1 MIIYVVLI
9 VLIALVFDFTNG
21 FNDAA
26 NSVAT
31 IVATRVLS
39 PRKAVVWAAF
49 FNFVAA
55 FGFET
60 HVARTIGTG
69 LVDPRVIDPHLV
81 LASLLAAIIWTV
93 ICTEKGLPISVSHA
107 LIGGLAGA
115 GVVKAGLGVLV
126 PEGLIKV
133 AAFIVLSPLL
143 GLVLGYFFMLM
154 VFWIFRNFPPRK
166 VDSLFRI
173 GQLLSSA
180 TFSLGHGMN
189 DAQKTMGIIVLA
201 LYTAHYQN
209 DFHVPVWVIFAC
221 YTAIALGTLS
231 GGWRVVNTLGMRV
244 TKLRPVG
251 GFCAELAAAVSI
263 IGNSIA
269 GIPVSTTHT
278 ITGAVVG
285 VGSTQRLT
293 AVRWGVSLRII
304 WAWVLTI
311 PGSALVAALA
321 FLALEFAKKVLL
333 H

>member
-1 MIIYVVLI
+1 MGMMVLI
-9 VLIALVFDFTNG
+9 ITIALIFDFLNG
-21 FNDAA
+21 MNDAA
-26 NSVAT
+26 NSIST

-39 PRKAVVWAAF
+39 PRLAVLWAAF

-55 FGFET
+55 FGFS
-60 HVARTIGTG
+60 VAVAQTIGKGIVHPDVVTQTLIIAALTG
-69 LVDPRVIDPHLV
+69 
-81 LASLLAAIIWTV
+81 AIIWTYA
-93 ICTEKGLPISVSHA
+93 CTYLGFPISVSHA

-166 VDSLFRI
+166 VDSLFRV

-180 TFSLGHGMN
+180 AFSLGHGMN